1 MASGGVLMK
10 VGGLVVKTLA
20 KPVAKQLKAD
30 AQHIAWLRTMCTSLG
45 WSSHYFT
52 RRLSHATSLES
63 FRKPYKHVDLKD
75 SDCLNRGSE
84 IVSEGLVLGVA
95 IAVAAYEYEK
105 SAHKKVVAEQKQ
117 EAREAQA
124 AADLEARLVRIEA
137 GLADVSAALRDR
149 PKATSWWRGS

>member
-1 MASGGVLMK
+1 M
-10 VGGLVVKTLA
+10 
-20 KPVAKQLKAD
+20 
-30 AQHIAWLRTMCTSLG
+30 
-45 WSSHYFT
+45 
-52 RRLSHATSLES
+52 
-63 FRKPYKHVDLKD
+63 DLKD

-95 IAVAAYEYEK
+95 IAARPPAPGATRAGPEPPAAGRGLRYEK

>member
-1 MASGGVLMK
+1 MG
-10 VGGLVVKTLA
+10 A
-20 KPVAKQLKAD
+20 KGAVEILYRDLDADGQQAKAD
-30 AQHIAWLRTMCTSLG
+30 D
-45 WSSHYFT
+45 FT
-52 RRLSHATSLES
+52 RRLSHATSPES

-95 IAVAAYEYEK
+95 IAVRPPAPGATRPGSEPPAAGRGLRVREERPQEGRRG
-105 SAHKKVVAEQKQ
+105 AKQ

-137 GLADVSAALRDR
+137 GLADVSALRDR
-149 PKATSWWRGS
+149 PKATPWWRG

>member
-1 MASGGVLMK
+1 M
-10 VGGLVVKTLA
+10 
-20 KPVAKQLKAD
+20 
-30 AQHIAWLRTMCTSLG
+30 
-45 WSSHYFT
+45 
-52 RRLSHATSLES
+52 
-63 FRKPYKHVDLKD
+63 DLKD

-95 IAVAAYEYEK
+95 IAARPPAPGATRAGSEPPPQVAAYEYEK